1 MIYRLAIVFA
11 VALLAATT
19 VLAQERG
26 RELELGGG
34 WFQFNPLGI
43 GDLGFNGPS
52 GPSVNLAWT
61 TWLSERTGITV
72 GVTPILARLNPHE
85 ENELIELAFPIYGH
99 FTWRRRWLLG
109 NGPTTAH
116 FGLGTGPMAIWRT
129 DPITKWST
137 ELQTFHLDGSTES
150 GLKFGYMWHAELL
163 VTGHVRDGLDLRAGV
178 TFTPLLHVPMTLQ
191 PVVMAVWEL

>member
-1 MIYRLAIVFA
+1 MIHRLAIVFA

-72 GVTPILARLNPHE
+72 GVTPILARLNPTSPD
-85 ENELIELAFPIYGH
+85 FSV
-99 FTWRRRWLLG
+99 RRDEGAVPQRVRIPPG
-109 NGPTTAH
+109 NC
-116 FGLGTGPMAIWRT
+116 R
-129 DPITKWST
+129 S
-137 ELQTFHLDGSTES
+137 S
-150 GLKFGYMWHAELL
+150 
-163 VTGHVRDGLDLRAGV
+163 R
-178 TFTPLLHVPMTLQ
+178 
-191 PVVMAVWEL
+191 